1 MVMTMVQILEPF
13 LHGSISEADWPVRT
27 MTTGGPDHKFCT
39 SDRVESV
46 EAVGEREDVLLRD
59 QGAHAL
65 VALPAIDIVFSAL

>member
-1 MVMTMVQILEPF
+1 MLILLANF
-13 LHGSISEADWPVRT
+13 CQH
-27 MTTGGPDHKFCT
+27 HKFCT

-65 VALPAIDIVFSAL
+65 VALPAMKIDTNPLSYLMLLQCMSVT

>member
-1 MVMTMVQILEPF
+1 MLILLANF
-13 LHGSISEADWPVRT
+13 CQH
-27 MTTGGPDHKFCT
+27 HKFCT

-65 VALPAIDIVFSAL
+65 VALPAMEMDTNPLSYLMLLQCMSVT

>member
-1 MVMTMVQILEPF
+1 MLILLANF
-13 LHGSISEADWPVRT
+13 CQH
-27 MTTGGPDHKFCT
+27 HKFCT

-65 VALPAIDIVFSAL
+65 VALPAMENANAVSTLLSPFAHASAFQLH